1 MRRILLCFLMLIAIM
16 INRGT
21 IFAVV
26 NQNEAFN
33 EEEAVQIKRDI
44 NDLLTKRSNL
54 WNKLF
59 SEEAKLEKISEELEE
74 IVVDPLLTYDM
85 EAFKEIKDMNTS
97 MERILNVKV
106 LTIKNVKLDEEKIT
120 VDIEVEWLMEGFEE
134 NYKEKIDYKM
144 NLIKHDSKWKISDYN
159 II

>member
-26 NQNEAFN
+26 NQNEAFS
-33 EEEAVQIKRDI
+33 EEEAMQIKRDI

-59 SEEAKLEKISEELEE
+59 SEETKLEKISEELEE
-74 IVVDPLLTYDM
+74 IVVDPLLTYDI

-106 LTIKNVKLDEEKIT
+106 LTINNIKLDEDKIT
-120 VDIEVEWLMEGFEE
+120 VDIEVEWLMEGFQE

-144 NLIKHDSKWKISDYN
+144 NLIKHDNKWKISDYN